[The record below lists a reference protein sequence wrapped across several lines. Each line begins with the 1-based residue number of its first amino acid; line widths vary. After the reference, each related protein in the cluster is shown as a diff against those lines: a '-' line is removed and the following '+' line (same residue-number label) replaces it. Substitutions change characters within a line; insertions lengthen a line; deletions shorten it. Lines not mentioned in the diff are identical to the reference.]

1 MLAIRT
7 CLAPEFTRLA
17 VERAPDQVVALL
29 RPYAQ
34 VPDDARTFTEWD
46 WRLQH
51 ELTLLSG
58 NPVFTLIY
66 NSFAEMYQTL
76 GVAYFA
82 APGNR
87 AASQAF
93 YRDLLRYAEAHDG
106 PGAGQLVL
114 RTMQDSQRLWDQVH
128 L

>member
-1 MLAIRT
+1 M
-7 CLAPEFTRLA
+7 
-17 VERAPDQVVALL
+17 
-29 RPYAQ
+29 
-34 VPDDARTFTEWD
+34 
-46 WRLQH
+46 
-51 ELTLLSG
+51 
-58 NPVFTLIY
+58 FTLIY